1 MARMYQI
8 YYQRME
14 MKFWEPYFVICKTFL
29 LLAAALVCASAGWA
43 QKSAETISTVV
54 IDSAPKKLYSELYFD
69 ENSNQFMVE
78 IYEEPQEGENLIHFR
93 SFKNGKIIGRKSQ
106 ALAEAHNFTFFIDE
120 SEQRLMREE
129 SADLLYKVLKKVL
142 EESDQKLKSKL
153 EEMFDQEKMAKSLSE
168 KIKTPDN
175 QIRSMADQISEQ
187 ITFDG
192 GTISDMATRISKEIE
207 PPDEQISEMAT
218 RISKEIKTPDE
229 QISEMAT
236 RISKEIKVPD
246 EQIAGMAGQ
255 ISDQIT
261 FDGGAISDMAS
272 RISKEIKTPDEQIAN
287 MATRISK
294 EIKTP
299 DEQITT
305 MADLISKKIKTPDEQ
320 IATMADK
327 ISKKIK
333 TPDEQIAT
341 MADQI
346 SEKITFDGGT
356 ISDMATRI
364 SKEIETPDEQ
374 IAVMA
379 SRISKE
385 IKTPDEQIS
394 TMAEQIS
401 QQIKTPEARVN
412 EESLALTLAI
422 KLTQDENLV
431 AAKIPPY
438 ADLLSQVTESN
449 EQQDYEK
456 AIDIL
461 DEDIADRTP
470 DEQRKALKISGL
482 MSVLVASKKLK
493 RAIST
498 IDDYDL
504 PDDPGLREV
513 SAALSEWLSNNI
525 VSE

>member
-1 MARMYQI
+1 
-8 YYQRME
+8 
-14 MKFWEPYFVICKTFL
+14 MKFWKPYFVICKTFL

-207 PPDEQISEMAT
+207 TPDEKISEIAT

-229 QISEMAT
+229 QI
-236 RISKEIKVPD
+236 
-246 EQIAGMAGQ
+246 
-255 ISDQIT
+255 
-261 FDGGAISDMAS
+261 
-272 RISKEIKTPDEQIAN
+272 
-287 MATRISK
+287 
-294 EIKTP
+294 
-299 DEQITT
+299 
-305 MADLISKKIKTPDEQ
+305 
-320 IATMADK
+320 ATMAYH

>member
-1 MARMYQI
+1 MAYQ
-8 YYQRME
+8 
-14 MKFWEPYFVICKTFL
+14 
-29 LLAAALVCASAGWA
+29 
-43 QKSAETISTVV
+43 
-54 IDSAPKKLYSELYFD
+54 
-69 ENSNQFMVE
+69 
-78 IYEEPQEGENLIHFR
+78 
-93 SFKNGKIIGRKSQ
+93 
-106 ALAEAHNFTFFIDE
+106 
-120 SEQRLMREE
+120 
-129 SADLLYKVLKKVL
+129 
-142 EESDQKLKSKL
+142 
-153 EEMFDQEKMAKSLSE
+153 
-168 KIKTPDN
+168 
-175 QIRSMADQISEQ
+175 
-187 ITFDG
+187 
-192 GTISDMATRISKEIE
+192 
-207 PPDEQISEMAT
+207 
-218 RISKEIKTPDE
+218 
-229 QISEMAT
+229 
-236 RISKEIKVPD
+236 
-246 EQIAGMAGQ
+246 
-255 ISDQIT
+255 
-261 FDGGAISDMAS
+261 
-272 RISKEIKTPDEQIAN
+272 
-287 MATRISK
+287 
-294 EIKTP
+294 
-299 DEQITT
+299 
-305 MADLISKKIKTPDEQ
+305 ISKKIKTPDEQ
-320 IATMADK
+320 IATMADQ

-364 SKEIETPDEQ
+364 SKEIE
-374 IAVMA
+374 
-379 SRISKE
+379 
-385 IKTPDEQIS
+385 TPDEQIS

-513 SAALSEWLSNNI
+513 SAALSAWLSNNI

>member
-1 MARMYQI
+1 
-8 YYQRME
+8 
-14 MKFWEPYFVICKTFL
+14 MKFWKPYFVICKTFL

-153 EEMFDQEKMAKSLSE
+153 EDMFDQEKMAKSLSE

-207 PPDEQISEMAT
+207 TPDEQISEMAT

-236 RISKEIKVPD
+236 RISKEIKTPD
-246 EQIAGMAGQ
+246 EQIAVMADQ

-299 DEQITT
+299 DEQI
-305 MADLISKKIKTPDEQ
+305 
-320 IATMADK
+320 ATMADQ

-379 SRISKE
+379 TRISKE

>member
-1 MARMYQI
+1 MAPMNQI

-14 MKFWEPYFVICKTFL
+14 MKFWKPYFVICKTFL

-207 PPDEQISEMAT
+207 TPDEQISEMAT

-236 RISKEIKVPD
+236 RISKEIKTPD
-246 EQIAGMAGQ
+246 EQIAVMADQ

-299 DEQITT
+299 DEQI
-305 MADLISKKIKTPDEQ
+305 
-320 IATMADK
+320 ATMADQ

-412 EESLALTLAI
+412 EENLALTLAI

>member
-1 MARMYQI
+1 MALMYQI
-8 YYQRME
+8 YYQRLE
-14 MKFWEPYFVICKTFL
+14 MKFWKPYFVICKTFL
-29 LLAAALVCASAGWA
+29 LLAATIVWASAGWA

-207 PPDEQISEMAT
+207 TPDEQISEMAT

-236 RISKEIKVPD
+236 RISKEIKTPD
-246 EQIAGMAGQ
+246 EQIAVMADQ

-299 DEQITT
+299 DEQI
-305 MADLISKKIKTPDEQ
+305 
-320 IATMADK
+320 ATMADQ

-412 EESLALTLAI
+412 EENLALTLAI